1 MYNGRCIDAR
11 GWGAQLIGSA
21 HMSIFRYMFDNDWQ
35 QRRDIEELRDQQ
47 YRMALDRVGESSG
60 SASQKWVDEIASE
73 VKELAAT
80 VHVLMQMLAEKGGL
94 DVAEVERRVDQELTP
109 KPKAKQAQADR
120 PAKPQAPVTDETCT
134 KCSITDRST
143 EMVRVGSGW
152 FCRPCARNP

>member
-1 MYNGRCIDAR
+1 MGS
-11 GWGAQLIGSA
+11 QLIGYA
-21 HMSIFRYMFDNDWQ
+21 HMSIFKYMFDNDWQ

-47 YRMALDRVGESSG
+47 YRLAIDRVGSSSG
-60 SASQKWVDEIASE
+60 GASEKWVSEIASE

-94 DVAEVERRVDQELTP
+94 DVAEVERRVDEEL
-109 KPKAKQAQADR
+109 KPPAKVQKAQR
-120 PAKPQAPVTDETCT
+120 PAQPPGPVRAATDETCS
-134 KCSITDRST
+134 KCNVQARST

>member
-1 MYNGRCIDAR
+1 MPVAE
-11 GWGAQLIGSA
+11 LIGCA
-21 HMSIFRYMFDNDWQ
+21 HMSIFKYMFDNDWQ

-47 YRMALDRVGESSG
+47 YRLAIDRVGSSSG
-60 SASQKWVDEIASE
+60 GASEKWVSEIASE

-94 DVAEVERRVDQELTP
+94 DVAEVERRVDAEL
-109 KPKAKQAQADR
+109 KPPAKVQKAQR
-120 PAKPQAPVTDETCT
+120 PAKPQGPATDETCT
-134 KCSITDRST
+134 KCNVQDRST